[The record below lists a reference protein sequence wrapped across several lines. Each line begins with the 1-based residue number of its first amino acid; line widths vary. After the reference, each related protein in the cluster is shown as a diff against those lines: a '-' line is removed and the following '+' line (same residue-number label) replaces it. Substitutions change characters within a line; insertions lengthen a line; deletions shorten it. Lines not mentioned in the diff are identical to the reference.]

1 MNKRLTK
8 LKGLIDDGSVPTILE
23 VRTNSREYSYED
35 VIALDYGFVQDL
47 YMGNENFE
55 TWFTY
60 IGPKPIK
67 LNDLVLIKDEMIE
80 IIFAEYK
87 DDMHRE
93 LEDTLQYQYDTLNRA
108 REEAYDIADRLES
121 DVPIYKHGEGYSLWQ
136 GESLVEWVR
145 PNFNELDYHGI

>member
-8 LKGLIDDGSVPTILE
+8 LKGLIDDGTVPTILE
-23 VRTNSREYSYED
+23 IRTNSREYSYED

-67 LNDLVLIKDEMIE
+67 LNDLTLNKNEMIE
-80 IIFAEYK
+80 I
-87 DDMHRE
+87 
-93 LEDTLQYQYDTLNRA
+93 L
-108 REEAYDIADRLES
+108 
-121 DVPIYKHGEGYSLWQ
+121 
-136 GESLVEWVR
+136 
-145 PNFNELDYHGI
+145 LDYYGI

>member
-8 LKGLIDDGSVPTILE
+8 LKSLIDDGSVPTILE

-60 IGPKPIK
+60 IGPKPI
-67 LNDLVLIKDEMIE
+67 
-80 IIFAEYK
+80 
-87 DDMHRE
+87 
-93 LEDTLQYQYDTLNRA
+93 
-108 REEAYDIADRLES
+108 DRKS
-121 DVPIYKHGEGYSLWQ
+121 V
-136 GESLVEWVR
+136 V
-145 PNFNELDYHGI
+145 

>member
-8 LKGLIDDGSVPTILE
+8 LKSLIDDGSVPTILE
-23 VRTNSREYSYED
+23 VRTNSKDYSYED

-67 LNDLVLIKDEMIE
+67 LNDLTLNKNEMIE
-80 IIFAEYK
+80 II
-87 DDMHRE
+87 
-93 LEDTLQYQYDTLNRA
+93 LNYY
-108 REEAYDIADRLES
+108 EIL
-121 DVPIYKHGEGYSLWQ
+121 
-136 GESLVEWVR
+136 
-145 PNFNELDYHGI
+145 

>member
-8 LKGLIDDGSVPTILE
+8 LKSLIDDGSVPTILE

-60 IGPKPIK
+60 TGPKPIK
-67 LNDLVLIKDEMIE
+67 LNDLIIHSDEMIE
-80 IIFAEYK
+80 I
-87 DDMHRE
+87 
-93 LEDTLQYQYDTLNRA
+93 L
-108 REEAYDIADRLES
+108 
-121 DVPIYKHGEGYSLWQ
+121 
-136 GESLVEWVR
+136 
-145 PNFNELDYHGI
+145 FNYYGK

>member
-8 LKGLIDDGSVPTILE
+8 LKSLIDDGTVPTILE

-60 IGPKPIK
+60 TGPKPIK
-67 LNDLVLIKDEMIE
+67 LNDLTLNKNEMIE
-80 IIFAEYK
+80 II
-87 DDMHRE
+87 
-93 LEDTLQYQYDTLNRA
+93 
-108 REEAYDIADRLES
+108 
-121 DVPIYKHGEGYSLWQ
+121 
-136 GESLVEWVR
+136 
-145 PNFNELDYHGI
+145 LDYYGI

>member
-35 VIALDYGFVQDL
+35 VIALNYGFVQDL

-67 LNDLVLIKDEMIE
+67 LNDLTINKNEMIE
-80 IIFAEYK
+80 II
-87 DDMHRE
+87 
-93 LEDTLQYQYDTLNRA
+93 LNYY
-108 REEAYDIADRLES
+108 EKL
-121 DVPIYKHGEGYSLWQ
+121 
-136 GESLVEWVR
+136 
-145 PNFNELDYHGI
+145 

>member
-8 LKGLIDDGSVPTILE
+8 LKSLIDDGSVPTILE

-47 YMGNENFE
+47 YMGNEQFE

-67 LNDLVLIKDEMIE
+67 LNDLTLNKNEMIE
-80 IIFAEYK
+80 II
-87 DDMHRE
+87 
-93 LEDTLQYQYDTLNRA
+93 
-108 REEAYDIADRLES
+108 
-121 DVPIYKHGEGYSLWQ
+121 
-136 GESLVEWVR
+136 
-145 PNFNELDYHGI
+145 LDYYGI

>member
-8 LKGLIDDGSVPTILE
+8 LKGLIDNGTVPTILE

-60 IGPKPIK
+60 TGPKPIK
-67 LNDLVLIKDEMIE
+67 LNELIIHSDEMIE
-80 IIFAEYK
+80 I
-87 DDMHRE
+87 
-93 LEDTLQYQYDTLNRA
+93 L
-108 REEAYDIADRLES
+108 
-121 DVPIYKHGEGYSLWQ
+121 
-136 GESLVEWVR
+136 
-145 PNFNELDYHGI
+145 FNYYGK

>member
-8 LKGLIDDGSVPTILE
+8 LKSLIDDGSVPTILE

-35 VIALDYGFVQDL
+35 VIALDYGIVQDL

-67 LNDLVLIKDEMIE
+67 LNDLMLHSNEMIE
-80 IIFAEYK
+80 I
-87 DDMHRE
+87 
-93 LEDTLQYQYDTLNRA
+93 L
-108 REEAYDIADRLES
+108 
-121 DVPIYKHGEGYSLWQ
+121 
-136 GESLVEWVR
+136 
-145 PNFNELDYHGI
+145 LDYYGI